1 MAINVDLSF
10 SMQMD
15 IFNIVLKKV
24 LSHAKAFNVWTNLWG
39 LVFWKDNEN
48 PVFNFR
54 VLYI

>member
-24 LSHAKAFNVWTNLWG
+24 LSHAKAFNV
-39 LVFWKDNEN
+39 
-48 PVFNFR
+48 
-54 VLYI
+54 